1 MSSTVT
7 PRAPASTPAVMGS
20 ARRARLGSKIDLW
33 LTWYSIPIFYAVQ
46 GLIYVPL
53 TWIMPPR
60 RPDTTSEQVAA
71 FFDGNSLGIK
81 IGFGSLMVVAGF
93 VGMSNGLIAYQI
105 RRMTVSPALS
115 YAFIGS
121 LAVGAT
127 PGFLLGAFA
136 FLTAVF
142 RPGRD
147 PETLMLLYDM
157 AYLSYIGSLGCFAA
171 AWFVLA
177 VAIFFDKNGIY
188 PKWFAWATVW
198 QIVTEFV
205 VLPAFIFPS
214 GPFAWNG
221 ALSFYINTVVYVFWQ
236 VCQFVVLFYA
246 VKRQNITERIA
257 E

>member
-1 MSSTVT
+1 VSNVVASAPTTSSDGDGGQ
-7 PRAPASTPAVMGS
+7 PPAT
-20 ARRARLGSKIDLW
+20 RRWAKIDLW
-33 LTWYSIPIFYAVQ
+33 LTWYSIPVFYAVQ
-46 GLIYVPL
+46 GIIYVPL

-60 RPDTTSEQVAA
+60 RPDTTPEQVSA
-71 FFDGNSLGIK
+71 FFDGNALGIK
-81 IGFGSLMVVAGF
+81 VGFGLLMVVAGF

-147 PETLMLLYDM
+147 PETLMLLYDL

-177 VAIFFDKNGIY
+177 VAIFFDKNRIY
-188 PKWFAWATVW
+188 PKWFAYATVW
-198 QIVTEFV
+198 QIVTEFL
-205 VLPAFIFPS
+205 VLTAFVFHA
-214 GPFAWNG
+214 GAFAWNG
-221 ALSFYINTVVYVFWQ
+221 ALSFYINTAVYVFWQ

-246 VKRQNITERIA
+246 VRRQSPTERISD
-257 E
+257 

>member
-1 MSSTVT
+1 MNN
-7 PRAPASTPAVMGS
+7 AVIAVPDVRG
-20 ARRARLGSKIDLW
+20 ARRTGHWAKIDLW
-33 LTWYSIPIFYAVQ
+33 LTWYSIPIFYGVQ

-53 TWIMPPR
+53 TWIMPPM
-60 RPDTTSEQVAA
+60 RPDTTPQQVSD
-71 FFDGNSLGIK
+71 FFGGNALGIK
-81 IGFGSLMVVAGF
+81 IGFGSLMVIAGF

-105 RRMTVSPALS
+105 RRMTVSPALA

-142 RPGRD
+142 RPGRN
-147 PETLMLLYDM
+147 PETLFLLYDM

-171 AWFVLA
+171 AWFVLG
-177 VAIFFDKNGIY
+177 VAIFFDKNRIY
-188 PKWFAWATVW
+188 PKWFAYATVW
-198 QIVTEFV
+198 QIVTEFM
-205 VLPAFIFPS
+205 VLTAFIFHA

-236 VCQFVVLFYA
+236 VCQFVVLFHA
-246 VKRQNITERIA
+246 VRRQSPSERITD
-257 E
+257 